1 MEPYVRT
8 ASSRLLRVMIIPPP
22 IGIVFEAP
30 PFVGWGSHA
39 TTSRTGPAGER
50 GPCPAPPRAQG
61 PVLSWTDAP
70 ADLRQLERKISRS
83 RAPPP
88 GASTWPLPRVR
99 RYIHAPVLD
108 LERLAGPGRAGV
120 PRG

>member
-30 PFVGWGSHA
+30 PFVGWGPNA
-39 TTSRTGPAGER
+39 TTSRTGAAAKKALAAAR
-50 GPCPAPPRAQG
+50 TQG